1 MKKVEMTELRA
12 VTAGTGSPEAMDLP
26 FNTRFTLFN
35 GLSLEIGF
43 QRGKFALGFN
53 LFADDKATDPI
64 YTGSQFWHMLMGYKA
79 GILFALNDF
88 QGFFNALIGN
98 KPK

>member
-12 VTAGTGSPEAMDLP
+12 VTAGTRSPEAMDLP
-26 FNTRFTLFN
+26 FSTRFTLFN

-43 QRGKFALGFN
+43 QKGKTFVLGFN
-53 LFADDKATDPI
+53 LFANDEATDPI
-64 YTGSQFWHMLMGYKA
+64 YTGNQFWDMLMGYKA

-88 QGFFNALIGN
+88 KGFFNALLGRPN
-98 KPK
+98 